1 MARHVATGSALL
13 LLSSFALAGETT
25 SVRSYPLPGHGNLE
39 LKVPSAWKEAVSR
52 PPGGLPPTI
61 ELSPA
66 AGKEFNIQITPIWSP
81 TGDPDLNR
89 PEVIR
94 ALVEK
99 MGRKQLDQAVET
111 GIKLKEIKGP
121 RAAGYAFTITD
132 RAPAK
137 GEWTYLTAGAAGVGE
152 LLLSFTILT
161 NSLDS
166 GELDR
171 ALRMIKESRWSAS
184 PPSEPGAPIR
194 P

>member
-1 MARHVATGSALL
+1 MARHVATGCALL
-13 LLSSFALAGETT
+13 LLSLFVLAAEAT
-25 SVRSYPLPGHGNLE
+25 SVRSYPLPGHGILE
-39 LKVPSAWKEAVSR
+39 LKVPSSWKESVSG
-52 PPGGLPPTI
+52 PPAGLPPTI
-61 ELSPA
+61 EFSPES
-66 AGKEFNIQITPIWSP
+66 GNGFDVQITPLWSP

-94 ALVEK
+94 SLVEK
-99 MGRKQLDQAVET
+99 MGRKHLDQAVET
-111 GIKLKEIKGP
+111 EVRLKEIKGP
-121 RAAGYAFTITD
+121 RAKGYVFTITD
-132 RAPAK
+132 RAPAE

-171 ALRMIKESRWSAS
+171 ALRMIEESRWSAS
-184 PPSEPGAPIR
+184 PSSEPGALIR

>member
-1 MARHVATGSALL
+1 MARHIATRCALL
-13 LLSSFALAGETT
+13 MLPMFVLAAEAT
-25 SVRSYPLPGHGNLE
+25 SVRTYSLPGHGILE
-39 LKVPSAWKEAVSR
+39 LKVPSSWKENVSG
-52 PPGGLPPTI
+52 PPAGLPPTI
-61 ELSPA
+61 EFSPA
-66 AGKEFNIQITPIWSP
+66 SGNGFNVQITPIWSP

-99 MGRKQLDQAVET
+99 MGRKRLDQAVET
-111 GIKLKEIKGP
+111 EIRLKEVKGP
-121 RAAGYAFTITD
+121 GAVGYAFTLTD

-137 GEWTYLTAGAAGVGE
+137 GEWAYLTAGAAGVGD
-152 LLLSFTILT
+152 LLVSFTILT

-171 ALRMIKESRWSAS
+171 ALRMIKDSRWSAS
-184 PPSEPGAPIR
+184 PPSEPGAPVR